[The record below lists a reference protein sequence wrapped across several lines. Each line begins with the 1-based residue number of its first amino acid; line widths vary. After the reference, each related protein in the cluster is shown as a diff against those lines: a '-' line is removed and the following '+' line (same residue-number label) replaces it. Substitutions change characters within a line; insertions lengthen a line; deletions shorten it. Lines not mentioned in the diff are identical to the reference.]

1 MAWDEEHTSSLCH
14 HSHAAW
20 PLQDNMFPWHHLAWA
35 GSASPGSMASDHS
48 KYNPILARE
57 DFVCS
62 AAPCT
67 FQMTLEI
74 SEPRMHTWWVQ
85 LLLDHEAIREQL
97 DIAKEQDATRYEG
110 ATDEW
115 AYQAPLNLNT
125 YLKNQLE
132 STAETVRSI
141 SKRNKRFAVLFG
153 PRCFSIFR
161 ELEFLEKVEDNNG
174 VDEGSFTPRPAAPS
188 DGPSS
193 TTEMNTYRAYLEDV
207 RAEVQC
213 LIHKAGQAAE
223 KPTFC
228 TPMLHGVLQC
238 AEVKDMES
246 DVLVGTERYRLLGVL
261 PTQGREIVVNAYKR
275 QWDLL
280 PSSRKELIDALLS
293 VANDA
298 QDDLLIEYAV
308 TQSSVYESQPRQQ
321 AVADDG
327 GTVSQSMAYFGLT
340 PPNNYPAEAI
350 IRAFRKKL
358 ADDPADA
365 GTARSVLMMIAS
377 ESQDDHYQANLLME
391 ADQKMSL
398 ETAKYVIGLND
409 TSNIISDAG
418 PATRSKLQQ
427 CQKPE
432 ARRLYLDA
440 LDSIA
445 EHTESHSLKQAAQ
458 ELAHESESG
467 IGMVSAD
474 SGTPVDFSLPVGLD
488 NIGNTCYLNSL
499 LQYLFTV
506 KPVRDVVFDY
516 DDLKLGLSEDAIEKR
531 RIGGNKMQMDRGEAV
546 VADACK
552 CTHNPPPHRY

>member
-1 MAWDEEHTSSLCH
+1 MAWEEDHTSGLCH
-14 HSHAAW
+14 HSQAAW

-35 GSASPGSMASDHS
+35 GSASPGNMASDYS
-48 KYNPILARE
+48 KYNPLLARE
-57 DFVCS
+57 NFVCT

-67 FQMTLEI
+67 FQITLEI
-74 SEPRMHTWWVQ
+74 SQPRMPSWWVK
-85 LLLDHEAIREQL
+85 LLLDHEAIRHEL
-97 DIAKEQDATRYEG
+97 DVAREQDPGRYEG

-115 AYQAPLNLNT
+115 AYQTPLNLNT

-161 ELEFLEKVEDNNG
+161 ELEFQEKIEDNNG

-188 DGPSS
+188 AGPLG
-193 TTEMNTYRAYLEDV
+193 TTEINTYRAYLEDV

-238 AEVKDMES
+238 AEVKDVES
-246 DVLVGTERYRLLGVL
+246 NALVGTDRYKLLGVL
-261 PTQGREIVVNAYKR
+261 PSQGREIVVNAYKR

-280 PSSRKELIDALLS
+280 PSSRKELIDALLN

-327 GTVSQSMAYFGLT
+327 GTVLQSLAYFGLT

-358 ADDPADA
+358 VDDPADA
-365 GTARSVLMMIAS
+365 STARSVLMMIAS

-398 ETAKYVIGLND
+398 ETAKHVIGLND
-409 TSNIISDAG
+409 SSNIISDAG
-418 PATRSKLQQ
+418 PATRKKLQQ

-432 ARRLYLDA
+432 ARKLYLDA

-445 EHTESHSLKQAAQ
+445 EHTASPSLKQAAQ

-467 IGMVSAD
+467 IGMASAD
-474 SGTPVDFSLPVGLD
+474 SGAPVDFSLPVGLD

-516 DDLKLGLSEDAIEKR
+516 DDLKLGLSEDAIDKR

-552 CTHNPPPHRY
+552 CI